1 MHYEPVPD
9 PHQMGAPHGQPGIYG
24 NPPMMHHQQAPPY
37 PMMDN
42 HHQNML
48 PYGQMPPGHE
58 NGLVM

>member
-1 MHYEPVPD
+1 
-9 PHQMGAPHGQPGIYG
+9 
-24 NPPMMHHQQAPPY
+24 MMHHQAPPY